1 MALVK
6 TTDIKDTILLQ
17 IPDGNIAFRM
27 MKADYDAQS
36 DIVCPANSKSYPKA
50 QLKVVAT
57 YENWGK

>member
-27 MKADYDAQS
+27 LKEDYDAQET
-36 DIVCPANSKSYPKA
+36 ITCPKNSMSYPKA
-50 QLKVVAT
+50 NLKVVAT
-57 YENWGK
+57 YENWGE